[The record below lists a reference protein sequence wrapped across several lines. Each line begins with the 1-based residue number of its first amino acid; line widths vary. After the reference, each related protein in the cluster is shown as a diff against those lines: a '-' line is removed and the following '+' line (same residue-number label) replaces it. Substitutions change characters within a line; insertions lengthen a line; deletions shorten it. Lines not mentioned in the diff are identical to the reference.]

1 MENAQLIDLI
11 AKKDELGTM
20 LPVDK
25 SPEFDSDTGE
35 WDLYFAYEDLQCPD
49 RTDDLTHVGFS
60 SERAALNCVAEI
72 CSNRALAKL
81 ELEKAEQES
90 KKELVEAWLTQQT

>member
-20 LPVDK
+20 LPIEK
-25 SPEFDSDTGE
+25 APEFDENTGE
-35 WDLYFAYEDLQCPD
+35 WDLWFAYEDLQCPD

-60 SERAALNCVAEI
+60 SEQAAINCVGQIA
-72 CSNRALAKL
+72 SQRALKHL
-81 ELEKAEQES
+81 ELEEAQ
-90 KKELVEAWLTQQT
+90 KEAKEVL